1 MNEDNIYEWNWGDY
15 TITSTN
21 PQGTT
26 ALSYFVPENNYN
38 ITTVKCGFSD
48 GVISA
53 QDEVREM
60 KEDIKKMKRHMS
72 DMQTEINNL
81 RAENQMLRHSLKNF
95 IKEMKEI
102 INKKNQNNE

>member
-26 ALSYFVPENNYN
+26 RLSYFTPYVS
-38 ITTVKCGFSD
+38 TVKCDFTD
-48 GVISA
+48 GVISV
-53 QDEVREM
+53 QDEVRE
-60 KEDIKKMKRHMS
+60 DIKNMKRHIS

-81 RAENQMLRHSLKNF
+81 RAENQMLRHSLKDF
-95 IKEMKEI
+95 INEMKEI
-102 INKKNQNNE
+102 IIKKTNNNE

>member
-38 ITTVKCGFSD
+38 ITTVKCDFTNSS
-48 GVISA
+48 ISV
-53 QDEVREM
+53 QDEM

-81 RAENQMLRHSLKNF
+81 RAENQMLRHSLKDF

-102 INKKNQNNE
+102 INKKKSK

>member
-1 MNEDNIYEWNWGDY
+1 MNEDNIYGWNWGDY

-21 PQGTT
+21 PQGTLPLT
-26 ALSYFVPENNYN
+26 YFVPENNFN
-38 ITTVKCGFSD
+38 VTTVKYDFTNGA
-48 GVISA
+48 ISV
-53 QDEVREM
+53 QDEM

-81 RAENQMLRHSLKNF
+81 RAENQMLRHSLKDF

>member
-15 TITSTN
+15 TLTSTN

-26 ALSYFVPENNYN
+26 SLSYFTPYVS
-38 ITTVKCGFSD
+38 TVKCDFTD
-48 GVISA
+48 GVISV
-53 QDEVREM
+53 QDEVRE
-60 KEDIKKMKRHMS
+60 DIKNMKRHIS

-81 RAENQMLRHSLKNF
+81 RAENQMLCHSLKDF

>member
-26 ALSYFVPENNYN
+26 TLSYYNPSNNF
-38 ITTVKCGFSD
+38 ITLKADYSCGD
-48 GVISA
+48 TAISW
-53 QDEVREM
+53 QDEVNA
-60 KEDIKKMKRHMS
+60 DIKKMKRHMS

-81 RAENQMLRHSLKNF
+81 RAENQILRISLKDF

>member
-38 ITTVKCGFSD
+38 ITTVKCDFTNGA
-48 GVISA
+48 ISV
-53 QDEVREM
+53 QDEV

-81 RAENQMLRHSLKNF
+81 RAENQMLRHSLKDF

-102 INKKNQNNE
+102 INKKTNNNNE

>member
-26 ALSYFVPENNYN
+26 ALSYFVPENKYN
-38 ITTVKCGFSD
+38 IITVKSD
-48 GVISA
+48 FTNDGISW
-53 QDEVREM
+53 QDEVNG
-60 KEDIKKMKRHMS
+60 DIKKMKRHMS

>member
-1 MNEDNIYEWNWGDY
+1 MNEDNIYEWNWGDFA
-15 TITSTN
+15 IASTN
-21 PQGTT
+21 PQGAT
-26 ALSYFVPENNYN
+26 ALSYFVPENNNN

-48 GVISA
+48 GAISV
-53 QDEVREM
+53 QDEMR
-60 KEDIKKMKRHMS
+60 EDIKKMKRHMS

-81 RAENQMLRHSLKNF
+81 RAENQMLCHSLKDF

>member
-26 ALSYFVPENNYN
+26 SLSYFTPY
-38 ITTVKCGFSD
+38 ISTVKCDFTD
-48 GVISA
+48 GVISV
-53 QDEVREM
+53 QDEVRE
-60 KEDIKKMKRHMS
+60 DIKNMKRHIS

-81 RAENQMLRHSLKNF
+81 RAENQMLRHSLKDF

-102 INKKNQNNE
+102 IIKKTNNNE